1 LIKWPSV
8 SAKEHA
14 QKDKPEVAYEL
25 RVALVDEIKMQV
37 LANKLYIKG
46 YLKSA
51 KTIDRFRYDI

>member
-1 LIKWPSV
+1 LIKWPSA

-37 LANKLYIKG
+37 LANKLYKKRIFKVC
-46 YLKSA
+46 KNH
-51 KTIDRFRYDI
+51 